1 MLPLHLSIE
10 QAYIDYLFLL
20 AITLIAMAMG
30 LYIVFQ
36 AFRGHRRNG
45 SRRMLFLA
53 IGLALLTVAPFA
65 LSIVGAS
72 LGRSFGFGPRLY
84 TFYLPVAS
92 RLLEICGLGCI
103 LYSLFI
109 RD

>member
-1 MLPLHLSIE
+1 MLLQFGVE
-10 QAYIDYLFLL
+10 QAYTDYLIHL
-20 AITLIAMAMG
+20 AITLVAMMLA

-36 AFRGHRRNG
+36 AFRGYQRND
-45 SRRMLFLA
+45 SQRILFLA
-53 IGLALLTVAPFA
+53 IGLSLLTLAPFA
-65 LSIVGAS
+65 LSILGAS
-72 LGRSFGFGPRLY
+72 LDNSLGLGPRLY

-109 RD
+109 HD

>member
-1 MLPLHLSIE
+1 MLLQFGVE
-10 QAYIDYLFLL
+10 QAYTDYLIHL
-20 AITLIAMAMG
+20 AVTLIAMMLA

-36 AFRGHRRNG
+36 AFRGYRRND
-45 SRRMLFLA
+45 SQRILFLA
-53 IGLALLTVAPFA
+53 IGLALLTLAPFA
-65 LSIVGAS
+65 LSILGAS
-72 LGRSFGFGPRLY
+72 LGNSLGFGPRLY

-109 RD
+109 RN